1 MPLLLLF
8 LPGISSREYN
18 SSFWSKPSLLLEHSK
33 AVINLQV
40 ASQNARYAI
49 PKCVCWFFS
58 DISTVS
64 YSMVFTLGQGLTVLW
79 PSLPTQFLFWNKL
92 DAVVSKAYITF
103 NNVPPPLVH
112 IQVEMSQGHEVSIS
126 PTSWGNVEGLTAHLS
141 RFTWTHTLHF
151 QKHIM
156 ESYATWKSWWFLWSP
171 VQSGGGAH

>member
-1 MPLLLLF
+1 
-8 LPGISSREYN
+8 
-18 SSFWSKPSLLLEHSK
+18 
-33 AVINLQV
+33 
-40 ASQNARYAI
+40 
-49 PKCVCWFFS
+49 
-58 DISTVS
+58 
-64 YSMVFTLGQGLTVLW
+64 MVFTLGQGLTVLW

-126 PTSWGNVEGLTAHLS
+126 PTSWGLTAHLS